1 VSGDAERPPVR
12 FEPLRPAS
20 RWRLVAAFVLG
31 PIPRMAT
38 EDIDLTWKLL
48 LAGWQTVYEPRALVG
63 MQVPSTLR
71 ALWAQRTRWAHG
83 QGEVLHVHLGEVSR
97 WRNHRMWLL
106 SLESLAS
113 LFWIVAL
120 VATLVVAALALALGG
135 AGDLFAFT
143 VGWGIAIA
151 VVATCHLAVALT
163 LQHGYDP
170 SALRAFLIGPLY
182 PVLFWMV
189 SGAAALHSQTVGL
202 IRGPRKERVVWDIPR
217 ERLETDS

>member
-1 VSGDAERPPVR
+1 
-12 FEPLRPAS
+12 
-20 RWRLVAAFVLG
+20 VLAVG
-31 PIPRMAT
+31 GYDPRMAT
-38 EDIDLTWKLL
+38 EDIDLAWKLL

-63 MQVPSTLR
+63 MEVPSTLR

-143 VGWGIAIA
+143 VGWGSRSPSSPR
-151 VVATCHLAVALT
+151 VTWPSRSRSSTATT
-163 LQHGYDP
+163 
-170 SALRAFLIGPLY
+170 R
-182 PVLFWMV
+182 
-189 SGAAALHSQTVGL
+189 
-202 IRGPRKERVVWDIPR
+202 PRSER
-217 ERLETDS
+217 SS